1 LTNQF
6 PKLKKNGSVEKKLDA
21 PCETKLNFKQFI
33 SKNAAALYFLK
44 LFEFRIVRF
53 AEPVGLIH
61 KAFRQIGAG
70 GFYLKRLCGGA
81 GQGKAYVNFQEHFCF

>member
-1 LTNQF
+1 MTNQI
-6 PKLKKNGSVEKKLDA
+6 PKLKTTVSFKKTLDA
-21 PCETKLNFKQFI
+21 SHVIRLDFKQFI
-33 SKNAAALYFLK
+33 AKNGAGLRFLK
-44 LFEFRIVRF
+44 LFEFRIVRLVKV
-53 AEPVGLIH
+53 VGLIH